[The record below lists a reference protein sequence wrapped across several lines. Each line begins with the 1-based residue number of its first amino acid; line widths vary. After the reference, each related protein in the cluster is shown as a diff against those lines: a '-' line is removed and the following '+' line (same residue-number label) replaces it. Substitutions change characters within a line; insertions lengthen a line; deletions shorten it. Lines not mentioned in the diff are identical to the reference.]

1 MATIRKHVTKE
12 LVTLDAST
20 ASRDAAR
27 VMAEKKIGSVAVI
40 EAGKVTG
47 LVTERDLVATI
58 LARGGDGSEPI
69 RTAMRDGIPRIQA
82 DAQEFEAADLMRDH
96 FTRHLLVED
105 HGRIFGVVSMRDVI
119 QLMLDEKQFLIGQ
132 LHTYIFGR
140 DEGMSPSAPR
150 PGASAE
156 ASYTAAEQ

>member
-1 MATIRKHVTKE
+1 MAIIRKHVTRE
-12 LVTLDAST
+12 LVAVEAST

-27 VMAEKKIGSVAVI
+27 IMSEKKIGSVAVTDG
-40 EAGKVTG
+40 GKIIG

-69 RTAMRDGIPRIQA
+69 RTAMRDGIPRVSA

-96 FTRHLLVED
+96 LTRHLLVED
-105 HGRIFGVVSMRDVI
+105 HGKIFGVVSMKDVI

-140 DEGMSPSAPR
+140 DEGTPR
-150 PGASAE
+150 AGAE
-156 ASYTAAEQ
+156 ARYSAAEQ